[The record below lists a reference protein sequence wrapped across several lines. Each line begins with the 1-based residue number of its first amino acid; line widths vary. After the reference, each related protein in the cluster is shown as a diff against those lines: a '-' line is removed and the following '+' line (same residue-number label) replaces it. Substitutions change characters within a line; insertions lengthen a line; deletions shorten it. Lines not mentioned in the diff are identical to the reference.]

1 MSLRSISQ
9 CGGHSRPRTHRIA
22 PDSNGRTIPVGW
34 GIMSTLQ
41 KKVQDEKI
49 TLMLSSSVAKLVTQQ
64 DKVTGV
70 VLNDNQLI
78 EADSVILTS
87 GGYAGKPK
95 DKENMVLKEFAP
107 KVVHLATT
115 NGPWATGDGIK
126 LGQNV
131 GAAVRDMVC

>member
-1 MSLRSISQ
+1 
-9 CGGHSRPRTHRIA
+9 
-22 PDSNGRTIPVGW
+22 
-34 GIMSTLQ
+34 
-41 KKVQDEKI
+41 
-49 TLMLSSSVAKLVTQQ
+49 MLSSSVAKLVTQQ